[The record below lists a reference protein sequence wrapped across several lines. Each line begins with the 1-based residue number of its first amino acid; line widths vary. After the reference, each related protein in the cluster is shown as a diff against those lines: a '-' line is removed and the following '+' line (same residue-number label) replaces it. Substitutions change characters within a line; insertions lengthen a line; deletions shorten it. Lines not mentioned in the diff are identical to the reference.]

1 MFQLF
6 GTEFFIAF
14 GIGMLISGSAT
25 ALYYGKEH
33 IKRVLGISDW
43 LIMDSTTTI
52 HTEKHGLLDKQIV
65 RNCIIIV
72 KNLPIITK

>member
-1 MFQLF
+1 VFQLF

-33 IKRVLGISDW
+33 IKRVLGISD
-43 LIMDSTTTI
+43 
-52 HTEKHGLLDKQIV
+52 
-65 RNCIIIV
+65 
-72 KNLPIITK
+72 